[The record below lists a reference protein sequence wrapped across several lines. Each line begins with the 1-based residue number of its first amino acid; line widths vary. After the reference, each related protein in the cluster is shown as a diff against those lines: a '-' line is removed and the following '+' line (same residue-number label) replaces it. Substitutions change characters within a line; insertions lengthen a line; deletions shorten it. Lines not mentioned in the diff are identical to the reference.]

1 LSVNYVDKTFA
12 TTLSSEAPIEDYVLK
27 LVATKGN
34 DNVFSNEVKF
44 TVGPF
49 AASDGSN

>member
-12 TTLSSEAPIEDYVLK
+12 TTLSSEAPNGGYDLR
-27 LVATKGN
+27 LVANNTIY
-34 DNVFSNEVKF
+34 SNEIHF
-44 TVGPF
+44 TVMPF